1 MLNNVLQNISKFLI
15 NVFDFLTFR
24 KNNVVLNND
33 IEIDQECDFF
43 FSTFNSKEH
52 VEIVDDKVILR
63 YSI

>member
-33 IEIDQECDFF
+33 IESCLMPCNDTSDNDT
-43 FSTFNSKEH
+43 SDNYLVRTFYE
-52 VEIVDDKVILR
+52 
-63 YSI
+63 